1 MDRAKGSDSSVRH
14 LIEQQVQL
22 PTSGIELRK
31 GGNVLPTSNPK
42 APATNPFVQAQNQGS
57 TQGKS
62 PAQGGD
68 GQGKN
73 SK

>member
-1 MDRAKGSDSSVRH
+1 MSKPKGTGSSIRH

-22 PTSGIELRK
+22 PSSGIEFRK
-31 GGNVLPTSNPK
+31 GGNVLSTSNPK

-62 PAQGGD
+62 PAHGGD

-73 SK
+73 SG